1 MTSEPKLTPEEQ
13 RVYDL
18 IKRETKSSGGIKQV
32 LVRRHLELKD
42 IDPKVVTQIV
52 RKLIDMGLVERE
64 VVNNGDKRY
73 YVLRVKEA
81 PSASN
86 GVSENAAL
94 PHSRDSSGLSDS
106 ILLDIPCIKCRNL
119 TTCGMGY
126 AHDPL
131 RCPLIAY
138 FILEKSGI
146 ISRVPARPR

>member
-73 YVLRVKEA
+73 LCLK
-81 PSASN
+81 
-86 GVSENAAL
+86 G
-94 PHSRDSSGLSDS
+94 
-106 ILLDIPCIKCRNL
+106 
-119 TTCGMGY
+119 
-126 AHDPL
+126 
-131 RCPLIAY
+131 
-138 FILEKSGI
+138 
-146 ISRVPARPR
+146 